1 MQVWMELVIAGVL
14 VIIAS
19 LFVAAE
25 TALSAIGRAR
35 AEKLVEAGLPGA
47 QRVRDI
53 AEDPAPYLNTALFVR
68 TLFEISAII
77 LVALAIFESYA
88 LDWQRIVI
96 AILVMLAVSFI
107 VWGVAPRTLGR
118 QHAEAISRLFAPL
131 VSMLTTVLGPVA
143 SLMILLG
150 NLMTPGR
157 GFTDGPFSTEAELRE
172 FVDIAEASKLIEAGE
187 RKMLHSVFD
196 FGDTICREVM
206 VPRPDVVYI
215 ESTKTLRQAI
225 SLALRSGFSRIPV
238 TSSDGLDDVLGVIYL
253 KDVVKRVFDNSDAQ
267 TDETVATLMREPV
280 WCPDSKPI
288 DELLA
293 EMQRTR
299 SHLVL
304 VVDEFGGTSGLATI
318 EDILEEIVGEIV
330 DEYDEE
336 VPPVVDLGGDQYRV
350 SARLAIDELG
360 ELFGL
365 DLEDE
370 DVDTVAGF
378 MAKQLNRVPIP
389 GTTVTYEGLQ
399 LTAEKALGRRNQVGT
414 ILARRQADGE
424 GEENE

>member
-1 MQVWMELVIAGVL
+1 MQVWMELAIAGVL

-118 QHAEAISRLFAPL
+118 QHAEAISRLSAPPI
-131 VSMLTTVLGPVA
+131 SMLTTILGPVT

-253 KDVVKRVFDNSDAQ
+253 KDVVRRVFDNSDAQ
-267 TDETVATLMREPV
+267 TDETVATLMREPI

-336 VPPVVDLGGDQYRV
+336 VPPVVDLGEDQYRV

-365 DLEDE
+365 ELEDE

-389 GTTVTYEGLQ
+389 GATVTYDGLQ

-414 ILARRQADGE
+414 ILARRQTDGE